1 MAKNKGG
8 TIMNYDNMTAVKC
21 EDEGIKPDEMPL
33 AQTLND
39 ATLMA
44 SDVLQMV
51 YAINQHLFGKGS
63 IQSEV
68 KEPKCFRDALK
79 IHADLIRWVA
89 EEMRAICDSLGV

>member
-1 MAKNKGG
+1 
-8 TIMNYDNMTAVKC
+8 MNYDNMTAVKC
-21 EDEGIKPDEMPL
+21 EGEGIKPAEMPL

-44 SDVLQMV
+44 SDILKMA
-51 YAINQHLFGKGS
+51 YAINQHLFGKGPV
-63 IQSEV
+63 QSEG

-79 IHADLIRWVA
+79 IHADLIGCVA

>member
-1 MAKNKGG
+1 
-8 TIMNYDNMTAVKC
+8 MNYDNMTAATC
-21 EDEGIKPDEMPL
+21 EGEGIKPAEMPL

-44 SDVLQMV
+44 SDVLQMA

-63 IQSEV
+63 VQSEG
-68 KEPKCFRDALK
+68 EQPKCFRDALK
-79 IHADLIRWVA
+79 IHKKLIGCIA

>member
-1 MAKNKGG
+1 
-8 TIMNYDNMTAVKC
+8 MNYDNMTAVKC
-21 EDEGIKPDEMPL
+21 EGEGLNPAEIPL

-44 SDVLQMV
+44 SDVLQMA
-51 YAINQHLFGKGS
+51 YAINQHLFGIGPV
-63 IQSEV
+63 QSEG

-79 IHADLIRWVA
+79 IHADLIGCVA

>member
-1 MAKNKGG
+1 
-8 TIMNYDNMTAVKC
+8 MNYDNMTAVQC
-21 EDEGIKPDEMPL
+21 EGEGIKPAEMPL

-44 SDVLQMV
+44 SDVLQMA

-63 IQSEV
+63 VQSEG

-79 IHADLIRWVA
+79 IHADLIGCVA
-89 EEMRAICDSLGV
+89 EEMRNICDSLGV